1 MSLSAQ
7 FLLMFGLYLA
17 IFVSFTILKTTT
29 IPDVHESAR
38 DVLKA
43 CFTSVCDPTNIFY
56 LSSVSAFLIF
66 SSNDLLFS
74 QHISYLF

>member
-29 IPDVHESAR
+29 IPDVHELAR

-43 CFTSVCDPTNIFY
+43 CFGY
-56 LSSVSAFLIF
+56 LGKLCEHFKNYTFRILEHRYITF
-66 SSNDLLFS
+66 MY
-74 QHISYLF
+74 I

>member
-1 MSLSAQ
+1 
-7 FLLMFGLYLA
+7 MFGLYLA

-43 CFTSVCDPTNIFY
+43 WKVYQYQREEETTVIQDILILSVCTSNP
-56 LSSVSAFLIF
+56 LIF
-66 SSNDLLFS
+66 FKADVKLF
-74 QHISYLF
+74 IVLV